1 MSVLVHAIELHDFSA
16 CRVSTGYLMGISR
29 CVNGSYYNNK
39 KRGLTAQVTHAEFFM
54 VTLLVQR

>member
-1 MSVLVHAIELHDFSA
+1 MHAIELHDFSA